1 MGMARVKTGWTPSLR
16 AFLRPLALLSV
27 VFAPT
32 LAEEVKVLVDI
43 SVPYAT
49 DVRWFPDG
57 RHLLLASCS
66 GEFPEDVPYPNC
78 RFVVFDTKTQKATP
92 VKLANE
98 RGDWQAPGLIH
109 VALAD
114 GPNCVWAV
122 STSGKLYSRALP
134 DGMWA
139 FGGRMGFRGGRL
151 LIYSPGNLGR
161 AFLAEYNIGSDRYV
175 SAGEYDLTSDPL
187 DLYLVPKLGITTT
200 RGRGYPPYLI
210 PYSLRAARSNH
221 YAFKRL
227 AHYIPVANEY
237 EAGHYDGPSYD
248 EAALIEL
255 PSKRVLY
262 RVAGDRVLVS
272 YDWSPAPG
280 SLKVALIIA
289 PKDVKK
295 ARDPRYRWLLVLTT
309 ASQTP
314 SQTKKGNKI
323 SFDQSDR
330 TPKSCAYP
338 NDQARPGTEPPDSDW
353 RTGPIDFG
361 PAPGFDLNTCPEEE
375 R

>member
-1 MGMARVKTGWTPSLR
+1 MKRTLVVLTLLLASLSP
-16 AFLRPLALLSV
+16 A
-27 VFAPT
+27 
-32 LAEEVKVLVDI
+32 LAEEVKVLVGI
-43 SVPYAT
+43 SAPYAT

-66 GEFPEDVPYPNC
+66 SEFPEDIPYPNC

-98 RGDWQAPGLIH
+98 RGDWQAPDLVH
-109 VALAD
+109 LALAD
-114 GPNCVWAV
+114 GPNCVWAI

-134 DGMWA
+134 
-139 FGGRMGFRGGRL
+139 GGLAASGGYMGPSGSRILVSNPHGG
-151 LIYSPGNLGR
+151 SGP
-161 AFLAEYNIGSDRYV
+161 FLSTYDARTDRYV
-175 SAGEYDLTSDPL
+175 NAGKYDLEADPL
-187 DLYLVPKLGITTT
+187 GLYYVEKNFSFPVSVGRDHPPDLVPYVPFTA
-200 RGRGYPPYLI
+200 RNGR
-210 PYSLRAARSNH
+210 
-221 YAFKRL
+221 YAFERL

-248 EAALIEL
+248 KAVLIEL

-280 SLKVALIIA
+280 PLKVALIIA

-295 ARDPRYRWLLVLTT
+295 ARDPRYRRLLVPTT
-309 ASQTP
+309 ASQAP

-323 SFDQSDR
+323 SFGQSDR

-338 NDQARPGTEPPDSDW
+338 NGQARPGTEPPDSNW
-353 RTGPIDFG
+353 RTGPIDFAL
-361 PAPGFDLNTCPEEE
+361 PRDST
-375 R
+375 